1 MATNVEKE
9 QVAYVPTDA
18 LTLYPEEDGKPIAAS
33 DLHRRQLMW
42 TLQALEAH
50 FSQSPTVYVSGDI
63 LMYYVEGSP
72 NKSVSPDVLVSFGIG
87 MKARRTYLV
96 WEEGKVPEF
105 VMEFSSK
112 NTYHNDLTDKIDIY
126 ASLKIQDYFLYDAE
140 GLYLPSPLMGFE
152 LVDGIYVPVSPG
164 VNGGFRSS
172 SLGLDFHLRDEGLG
186 IYDPVANEW
195 VRTRAEAAEART
207 AQEVTRAETAEA
219 RAAQETTRAET
230 AEARTA
236 QEATRADTA
245 EARTAQEATRA
256 DTAEA
261 RTQHRKPHVPI
272 LPRHAQHRKLQHDRK
287 WKPKPKNSENSSHV
301 CKRALNTLINAIS

>member
-1 MATNVEKE
+1 MATNAEKE

-18 LTLYPEEDGKPIAAS
+18 LTLYPEEDGKPMAAS
-33 DLHRRQLMW
+33 DLHRRQLFW
-42 TLQALEAH
+42 TLEALEAH
-50 FSQSPTVYVSGDI
+50 FSQNPTVYVSGDI

-112 NTYHNDLTDKIDIY
+112 NTYQNDLTGKMDIY

-140 GLYLPSPLMGFE
+140 GLYLPSPLMGYE
-152 LVDGIYVPVSPG
+152 LVDGIYVEVSPDE
-164 VNGGFRSS
+164 NGGFRSS

-195 VRTRAEAAEART
+195 VRTRAEAAEARA
-207 AQEVTRAETAEA
+207 AQEATRAETAEA
-219 RAAQETTRAET
+219 RAAQEVTRAEA
-230 AEARTA
+230 AEARAA
-236 QEATRADTA
+236 QEVTRADTA
-245 EARTAQEATRA
+245 EARTAQEATARQE
-256 DTAEA
+256 AEA
-261 RTQHRKPHVPI
+261 EAEKLREQIARLQART
-272 LPRHAQHRKLQHDRK
+272 
-287 WKPKPKNSENSSHV
+287 
-301 CKRALNTLINAIS
+301 

>member
-1 MATNVEKE
+1 MATNAEKE
-9 QVAYVPTDA
+9 QVACVPTDA
-18 LTLYPEEDGKPIAAS
+18 LTLYPEEDGKPMAAS

-50 FSQSPTVYVSGDI
+50 FSQNPTVYVSGDI

-72 NKSVSPDVLVSFGIG
+72 SKSVSPDVLVSFGIG

-105 VMEFSSK
+105 VMEFSSE
-112 NTYHNDLTDKIDIY
+112 NTYQNDLNDKIDIY

-152 LVDGIYVPVSPG
+152 LVDGIYVPVPPG
-164 VNGGFRSS
+164 ENGGFRSS

-195 VRTRAEAAEART
+195 VRTRAEAEAI
-207 AQEVTRAETAEA
+207 RADA
-219 RAAQETTRAET
+219 

-236 QEATRADTA
+236 QEATARQEA
-245 EARTAQEATRA
+245 EAEVEKLREQLARLQ
-256 DTAEA
+256 A
-261 RTQHRKPHVPI
+261 RT
-272 LPRHAQHRKLQHDRK
+272 
-287 WKPKPKNSENSSHV
+287 
-301 CKRALNTLINAIS
+301 